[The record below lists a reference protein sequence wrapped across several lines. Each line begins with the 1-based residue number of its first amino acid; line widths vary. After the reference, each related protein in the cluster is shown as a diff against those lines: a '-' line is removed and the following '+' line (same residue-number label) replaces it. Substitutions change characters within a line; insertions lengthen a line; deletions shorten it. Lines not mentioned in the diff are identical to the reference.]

1 MRKLFNFFAAA
12 LVMLAA
18 ASCEKNE
25 VLPDNN
31 SEGKVVTL
39 KASINNGGTKTSLG
53 QGVGEEGDP
62 KVYPVLWSEGD
73 AIAVIQGEGKETKI
87 FKFVLEDGIS
97 TTTGVFQLK
106 AYENCGYEVGD
117 FDATKAVKAF
127 YPFEGISL
135 NDGSIN
141 YTVPA
146 TQTYTTTVVNE
157 VVCST
162 FGNGA
167 SPMAAY
173 ADNAADG
180 LSFENLF
187 GVVKLQLTS
196 DAVES
201 LRCVEFVSDK
211 AVSGSSIITINDVS
225 SSIILA
231 ETPNIEQKKV
241 VLECENPVE
250 LSTDQTAPTTVHI
263 AVPGGVEHE
272 FSVYIVT
279 DKGAYSKKVSS
290 AKEIVAG
297 EIKKMGGLNL
307 SGPEFEGKRM
317 SYVENGVYLGEG
329 VALPAGEGKTIIWA
343 PVNCGY
349 ERANGSYKGYP
360 YGKLYQWGRK
370 YGQGYK
376 AGNYEDATYPSGDNW
391 VTTGPVEMSAGQNAE
406 NKDKFYIIPSS
417 PYDWVSSRSDAL
429 WNRGSVDAP
438 VKTDYD
444 PCPAGWRVPTSDE
457 MKSLSSRFS
466 PSENNPGA
474 SDKNKENFDSEK
486 GYYFYGVV
494 NGESSPVNKVF
505 FPAAGDLLHGGEY
518 GSFYYDDSS
527 IPNRGYKGYYWTS
540 TTNGTYSHSL
550 IFGQIYDPDHEYGG
564 GDWYYQLRIKENCP
578 RASGFSVRCVKDMP
592 QSQPMP
598 GSN

>member
-12 LVMLAA
+12 LVVLAA

-31 SEGKVVTL
+31 SEGKIVTL
-39 KASINNGGTKTSLG
+39 KASINNGGTKTYLG
-53 QGVGEEGDP
+53 QGEGDP
-62 KVYPVLWSEGD
+62 IQYPVYWSEGD
-73 AIAVIQGEGKETKI
+73 AIAVIQGEGEETKI
-87 FKFVLEDGIS
+87 FKFVLVKGIS
-97 TTTGVFQLK
+97 TTTGVFQLE
-106 AYENCGYEVGD
+106 AYENCGYEVED
-117 FDATKAVKAF
+117 FDATKEVKAF

-135 NDGSIN
+135 KVGGSIN

-180 LSFENLF
+180 LSFKNLF
-187 GVVKLQLTS
+187 GVLKLQLTG
-196 DAVES
+196 AAGES

-211 AVSGSSIITINDVS
+211 AVSGSSIITINDGS

-279 DKGAYSKKVSS
+279 DKGAYYKKVSS

-307 SGPEFEGKRM
+307 SGLEFEGKRM

-329 VALPAGEGKTIIWA
+329 VALPAEKDSEGNPTKYLIWA
-343 PVNCGY
+343 PANCGY
-349 ERANGSYKGYP
+349 HADNFK

-370 YGQGYK
+370 YGQGYT
-376 AGNYEDATYPSGDNW
+376 GETEPEMIY
-391 VTTGPVEMSAGQNAE
+391 GPVELEIGQNPDNA
-406 NKDKFYIIPSS
+406 NKFYKITSS
-417 PYDWVSSRSDAL
+417 PYDWVSSPSDAL
-429 WNRGSVDAP
+429 WNSGSVDAP

-444 PCPAGWRVPTSDE
+444 PCPAGWRVPTNAELYSLLNGLTEDGY
-457 MKSLSSRFS
+457 KSSLTSQWTNN
-466 PSENNPGA
+466 SEDSNHRGL
-474 SDKNKENFDSEK
+474 KGFWFYGQKENPSYTD
-486 GYYFYGVV
+486 
-494 NGESSPVNKVF
+494 PRVF
-505 FPAAGDLLHGGEY
+505 FPAAGYRNFSPSNALYRDQEGNYWSSSVNGIYAWPWPLHFDYSGYVTTNYY
-518 GSFYYDDSS
+518 GHR
-527 IPNRGYKGYYWTS
+527 PRGY
-540 TTNGTYSHSL
+540 
-550 IFGQIYDPDHEYGG
+550 
-564 GDWYYQLRIKENCP
+564 
-578 RASGFSVRCVKDMP
+578 SVRCVKD
-592 QSQPMP
+592 
-598 GSN
+598 